1 MSDTPDNNNE
11 QLVPFLQRWSQR
23 KHQQHAKPDLAHSE
37 STPLPR
43 DSSPEPTQVKE
54 EDLPPIESLHEN
66 SEVSMFLSDEI
77 SESIRR
83 QALRKL
89 FHLGKF
95 NVCDGLDDY
104 ADDYSV
110 FQPLRDVLNV
120 KRQIHKLTE
129 KLGQAEADEPDAHAV
144 AASESQQTTD
154 AATLSPTFDSA
165 KTGLDEEDK
174 ES

>member
-1 MSDTPDNNNE
+1 MSDTPDNNE
-11 QLVPFLQRWSQR
+11 QLVPFLQRWSHR
-23 KHQQHAKPDLAHSE
+23 KHQQHAKPDLPHSE
-37 STPLPR
+37 STPSPQ
-43 DSSPEPTQVKE
+43 DIPPEPTQVKE

-66 SEVSMFLSDEI
+66 SEVSMFLGDEI
-77 SESIRR
+77 SDSIRR

-110 FQPLRDVLNV
+110 FQPLSDVLNV
-120 KRQIHKLTE
+120 QGKIRELTE
-129 KLGQAEADEPDAHAV
+129 KLGEAEADSPDAHAL
-144 AASESQQTTD
+144 AASDSQQTTE
-154 AATLSPTFDSA
+154 AATLSPTSESA
-165 KTGLDEEDK
+165 ETGRDEEDK

>member
-1 MSDTPDNNNE
+1 MSDTPDNSNE
-11 QLVPFLQRWSQR
+11 HDVSFLQRWSQR
-23 KHQQHAKPDLAHSE
+23 KQQHARPDSQLPE
-37 STPLPR
+37 STAPPQ
-43 DSSPEPTQVKE
+43 DIPPEPTPVRE

-77 SESIRR
+77 SETIRR

-104 ADDYSV
+104 ADDYTV

-120 KRQIHKLTE
+120 KRQILKLTE
-129 KLGQAEADEPDAHAV
+129 KLEQAEPDGPDAHTV

-154 AATLSPTFDSA
+154 AATLSPTPDNA
-165 KTGLDEEDK
+165 EPGHDDEDK
-174 ES
+174 VS